1 MPQFSDHDGKS
12 KTASAVDSAHYP
24 EIDINVDSQEPAHG
38 DIAKLAHELWVQQGR
53 PSGTSERDWL
63 EAENQLRRSHNSQ
76 ASLQKIHEKSGSVQ
90 P

>member
-1 MPQFSDHDGKS
+1 MSQFSDHDGKS
-12 KTASAVDSAHYP
+12 KTSSAIDAEHYP
-24 EIDINVDSQEPAHG
+24 DAGNAEEDHVPAHG

-63 EAENQLRRSHNSQ
+63 EAERRLRQSHNSRS
-76 ASLQKIHEKSGSVQ
+76 SLEKIHEKSGSVQ